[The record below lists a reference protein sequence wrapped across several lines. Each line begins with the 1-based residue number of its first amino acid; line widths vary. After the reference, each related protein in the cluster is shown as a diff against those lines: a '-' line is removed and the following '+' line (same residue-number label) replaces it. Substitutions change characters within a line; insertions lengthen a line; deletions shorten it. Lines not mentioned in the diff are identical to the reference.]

1 MDIVGKIY
9 RDFFIKK
16 KLLDGYSHKI
26 NEFEFGG
33 IFNVIKKEI
42 FLKRFIKINN
52 LKFKLIIN
60 NNIKPKIDTIKTNF
74 YISAVVANYEI
85 PTALIFDNLG
95 KRTSYVLDDQMIK
108 IKSYNTK
115 NKSACIFYADKLYS
129 NTFRKYDQ
137 LYLDTAGNSYDDL
150 YALSKNSIFKK
161 NTVISISQEYLSNEL
176 LKNFIKKKYII
187 ISHSPRNTKLYINNK
202 ITLIR
207 NAHYICKNKLA
218 ANKKATGLG
227 DVFLI
232 IISVLHYYNKFTIER
247 SIKKAQK
254 IISKFL
260 VLNF

>member
-16 KLLDGYSHKI
+16 NLLDGNSHKI

-60 NNIKPKIDTIKTNF
+60 NNIKSKIDTIKTNF
-74 YISAVVANYEI
+74 YTSAVVANYEI

-95 KRTSYVLDDQMIK
+95 KRTSYILDDQMIK

-187 ISHSPRNTKLYINNK
+187 ISHSPRNTKLYIDNK
-202 ITLIR
+202 IILIR
-207 NAHYICKNKLA
+207 NVHYICKNKIA
-218 ANKKATGLG
+218 ENKKTTGLG
-227 DVFLI
+227 DIFLI
-232 IISVLHYYNKFTIER
+232 IISVLHYYNKFTIEH

-260 VLNF
+260 V